1 MTAVD
6 TLLATRAAKTEGAP
20 AASQTL
26 GDSRAAEATAESTTE
41 AEAAAWAA
49 LRGVALDPGRLARN
63 RIVSGGRGDPAHV
76 SFDLLRT
83 RMLRALGERGWRRVA
98 ITSPGP
104 GCGKT
109 FVTANLALSLARRS
123 SCRVVALDLDLRIP
137 NLAPVLGVEGA
148 GRMEDLLA
156 GRVAAGRHL
165 RRVGSN
171 LALGLNAVPAANPA
185 ELLQEQ
191 ATAAALD
198 LIEDTF
204 APDVILC
211 DLPPALV
218 CDDVIAFL
226 PRVDAVLL
234 VAGGGV
240 TTVAEIRACERLFGA
255 ETPLL
260 GVILNKA
267 EDGKIEPYYA

>member
-1 MTAVD
+1 MMTAVD
-6 TLLATRAAKTEGAP
+6 TRPATKATGPDAPDTRAETAP
-20 AASQTL
+20 
-26 GDSRAAEATAESTTE
+26 
-41 AEAAAWAA
+41 AWAA
-49 LRGVALDPGRLARN
+49 LRGVALDPARLARN
-63 RIVSGGRGDPAHV
+63 RIVGGGREDPAHV

-109 FVTANLALSLARRS
+109 FVTANLALSLARRPS
-123 SCRVVALDLDLRIP
+123 ARVVALDMDLRIP
-137 NLAPVLGVEGA
+137 NLAPALGVEGV
-148 GRMEDLLA
+148 GRMEDFLA

-165 RRVGSN
+165 RRVGAN

-185 ELLQEQ
+185 ELLQEP
-191 ATAAALD
+191 AAAAALD
-198 LIEDTF
+198 QIERAY

-218 CDDVIAFL
+218 CDDVIACL

-234 VAGGGV
+234 IAGGGV
-240 TTVAEIRACERLFGA
+240 TTAADIRACERLFGA

-267 EDGKIEPYYA
+267 EDGRIEPYYA

>member
-6 TLLATRAAKTEGAP
+6 TRLATLAPEQTGARGEAGMDRAPEI
-20 AASQTL
+20 
-26 GDSRAAEATAESTTE
+26 
-41 AEAAAWAA
+41 AAAWAA
-49 LRGVALDPGRLARN
+49 LRAVSLDPARLARN
-63 RIVSGGRGDPAHV
+63 RVVSGGREDPAHV

-123 SCRVVALDLDLRIP
+123 SCRVVALDMDLRIP
-137 NLAPVLGVEGA
+137 TLAPVLGLDGA
-148 GRMEDLLA
+148 GRMEDFLS
-156 GRVAAGRHL
+156 GRIAPARHL
-165 RRVGSN
+165 RRVGAN
-171 LALGLNAVPAANPA
+171 LALGLNTMPAANPA
-185 ELLQEQ
+185 ELLQEP
-191 ATAAALD
+191 ATATVLD
-198 LIEDTF
+198 RIEAEL
-204 APDVILC
+204 APDVVLF

-226 PRVDAVLL
+226 PRIDAVLL
-234 VAGGGV
+234 VAGGGI
-240 TTVAEIRACERLFGA
+240 TTAADIRSCERLFGT